1 MKFSIPNP
9 GGLPLHWLRRLGYQA
24 SPQRDS
30 YVRRLS
36 SAGYPRFHLYIDE
49 IDEKSC
55 NLSLHLDQKK
65 VSYQGQK
72 AHSGDYEGTIVIEE
86 KKRIIDLLNLPN

>member
-1 MKFSIPNP
+1 MKFSVPNP

-36 SAGYPRFHLYIDE
+36 SAGYPRFHLYLDKIDNN
-49 IDEKSC
+49 IC
-55 NLSLHLDQKK
+55 QLSLHLDQKK
-65 VSYQGQK
+65 ISYQGQT
-72 AHSGDYEGTIVIEE
+72 AHSGDYEGDIIVVE
-86 KKRIIDLLNLPN
+86 KARIIDLLNLPN

>member
-9 GGLPLHWLRRLGYQA
+9 GGLPLHWLRRLGYQP

-36 SAGYPRFHLYIDE
+36 SAGYPRFHLYIDQ
-49 IDEKSC
+49 IDEVNC
-55 NLSLHLDQKK
+55 ALSLHLDQKK
-65 VSYQGQK
+65 VSYSGHT
-72 AHSGDYEGTIVIEE
+72 AHSGDYDGTLVTEE
-86 KKRIIDLLNLPN
+86 KIRILNTLHLQN